1 MTMAWIA
8 FFFLAGILIVMS
20 ILLWRR
26 WGAPWRELED
36 LVESVVNSRAPR
48 AFLINANKRAHRIGL
63 ALEKLA
69 QQETERDHR
78 MQIAEKSLQT
88 ILGAMPD
95 GLLVVDD
102 RRRVQLTS
110 AKVVDLFGKAAGTL
124 ERPLIELVRDAT
136 VDRLVDE
143 SMRTGQSRN
152 GSMAITGKNG
162 ETIDLEISAVPLPE
176 NPGRP
181 RGAVILFR
189 DITHLRQVEEMRRDF
204 VANVSHELRTPLSI
218 FRGYLETLLE
228 DPRQPPD
235 ELVRILEVM
244 ERHSDRLNSLVE
256 DVLSLARLE
265 GTESHLEIA
274 QIDLADFLRTIVRDW
289 EKRFA
294 AKQLRVDVDI
304 AQDFPPLHA
313 DENRLQEIVYN
324 LLDNAVKYSQP
335 GGEVHVRAQSRGNEI
350 AIEISDAGIGI
361 SADDLPHIFERFYRA
376 DKARSRELGG
386 TGLGLSIVKHIAQ
399 LHGGN
404 VEAES
409 TIGRGTK
416 IRVWLPLAG
425 ASNSPAVTQT

>member
-8 FFFLAGILIVMS
+8 FAFLAGILIALS

-26 WGAPWRELED
+26 WGAPWRDLEE
-36 LVESVVNSRAPR
+36 LVEAVVNNRSPR
-48 AFLINANKRAHRIGL
+48 AFLISANEHAHRIGL

-69 QQETERDHR
+69 QQESERERR
-78 MQIAEKSLQT
+78 MEVAEKSLET

-110 AKVVDLFGKAAGTL
+110 AKVIDLFGKAASTPG
-124 ERPLIELVRDAT
+124 RPLIELVRDAAA
-136 VDRLVDE
+136 DRLVDE
-143 SMRTGQSRN
+143 SMRTGESRN
-152 GSMAITGKNG
+152 SALAITRGAGQTVN
-162 ETIDLEISAVPLPE
+162 LEMSAVPLPG
-176 NPGRP
+176 NPGQA
-181 RGAVILFR
+181 RGAVVLFR
-189 DITHLRQVEEMRRDF
+189 DMTHLREMEEMRRDF

-228 DPRQPPD
+228 DPRQPPN

-256 DVLSLARLE
+256 DVLSLAGLE
-265 GTESHLEIA
+265 AAEPRLEIA
-274 QIDLADFLRTIVRDW
+274 QIDLADFLRTIARDW

-294 AKQLRVDVDI
+294 AKKLRVDVDI
-304 AQDFPPLHA
+304 AKELPLLHA
-313 DENRLQEIVYN
+313 DEDRLQEIVYN

-335 GGEVHVRAQSRGNEI
+335 GGEVHIRAQARNGEM

-399 LHGGN
+399 LHGGS

-409 TIGRGTK
+409 TVGQGTT
-416 IRVWLPLAG
+416 IRVRLPLVE
-425 ASNSPAVTQT
+425 ASKASAVTQT

>member
-1 MTMAWIA
+1 MAWIA
-8 FFFLAGILIVMS
+8 FAFLAVILIALS

-26 WGAPWRELED
+26 WGAPWRDLED
-36 LVESVVNSRAPR
+36 LVEAVVNHRAPR
-48 AFLINANKRAHRIGL
+48 AFLISANEHAHRIGL

-69 QQETERDHR
+69 QQESERERR

-110 AKVVDLFGKAAGTL
+110 AKVIDLFGKAASTP
-124 ERPLIELVRDAT
+124 ERPLIELVRDAAA
-136 VDRLVDE
+136 DRLVDE
-143 SMRTGQSRN
+143 AMRTGQSRS
-152 GSMAITGKNG
+152 GSIAITREAGQTVN
-162 ETIDLEISAVPLPE
+162 LEMSVVPLPG
-176 NPGRP
+176 NPGQA
-181 RGAVILFR
+181 RGAVVLFR
-189 DITHLRQVEEMRRDF
+189 DMTHLREVEEMRRDF

-228 DPRQPPD
+228 DPRQPPH

-256 DVLSLARLE
+256 DVLSLASLE
-265 GTESHLEIA
+265 AVEPHLEIA
-274 QIDLADFLRTIVRDW
+274 EIDLADFLRTIARDW
-289 EKRFA
+289 DKRFA
-294 AKQLRVDVDI
+294 AKQLRMDFDV
-304 AQDFPPLHA
+304 AKELPPLRA

-324 LLDNAVKYSQP
+324 LLDNAVKYSPP
-335 GGEVHVRAQSRGNEI
+335 GGEVHMRAQARDGEI
-350 AIEISDAGIGI
+350 AIEISDDGIGI

-399 LHGGN
+399 LHGGS

-409 TIGRGTK
+409 TMGHGTT
-416 IRVWLPLAG
+416 IRVRLPRDE
-425 ASNSPAVTQT
+425 ASKSSPVTQT